1 MKEPLKVA
9 ECMKAMQDAV
19 KIPCT
24 VKCRLGVDNF
34 DTYDFVKDF
43 VDIVSTNSST
53 RYILYYHFNI
63 LNNMLF
69 LLNNNYVIFIKYYQ

>member
-34 DTYDFVKDF
+34 DSYDFIKDF
-43 VDIVSTNSST
+43 IDVVSKNS
-53 RYILYYHFNI
+53 
-63 LNNMLF
+63 
-69 LLNNNYVIFIKYYQ
+69 